1 MAVKETVLIQS
12 IAHSYW
18 RRIKDNARTFESLS
32 TEAKGKYPSMR
43 DQVLHLAKTD
53 VENGVISA
61 EEFEHYT
68 GLKYEEK

>member
-1 MAVKETVLIQS
+1 MATQKIEIQS

-18 RRIKDNARTFESLS
+18 RRIKDGARTFESLS
-32 TEAKGKYPSMR
+32 TESKGKYPSMK

-61 EEFEHYT
+61 EEFENYT